1 MYYLIYG
8 FLYLFSLLPLRILYL
23 VSDFFY
29 FLVYY
34 VLGYRKK
41 IVLQN
46 LTIAFPEKTADEK
59 KRIAKKFYRNFTD
72 TFIETIKFISA
83 GERYFKK
90 HLTGDMQIL
99 RELHKKGK
107 KCQVHLGH

>member
-8 FLYLFSLLPLRILYL
+8 FLYAISLLPLRLLYL

-29 FLVYY
+29 FLIYY

-46 LTIAFPEKTADEK
+46 LSIAFPEKSAAEK
-59 KRIAKKFYRNFTD
+59 LRIAKKFYRNFTD

-83 GERYFKK
+83 GRNFYARHF
-90 HLTGDMQIL
+90 TGDMSVL
-99 RELHKKGK
+99 DE
-107 KCQVHLGH
+107 